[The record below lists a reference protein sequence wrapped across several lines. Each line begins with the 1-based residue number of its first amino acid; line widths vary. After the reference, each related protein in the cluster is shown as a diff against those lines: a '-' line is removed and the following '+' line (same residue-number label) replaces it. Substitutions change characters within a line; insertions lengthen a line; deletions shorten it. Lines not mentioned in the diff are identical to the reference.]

1 MKIDD
6 MIARLTKLREKYGN
20 LPVAR
25 DDWQDHDMPA
35 KVENVSVLT
44 VKGHYDA
51 YVITARL
58 AAGGY
63 AGRPKFFEPYQSEI
77 KAQSDFQVVFIA

>member
-6 MIARLTKLREKYGN
+6 LIVRLTKLREKYGN

-35 KVENVSVLT
+35 KVKAVRVLT
-44 VKGHYDA
+44 VKKHYDA
-51 YVITARL
+51 YVITGRL
-58 AAGGY
+58 ATGGY
-63 AGRPKFFEPYQSEI
+63 ASRPKFFEPYQSEI
-77 KAQSDFQVVFIA
+77 KARPNFNVVFIA

>member
-6 MIARLTKLREKYGN
+6 VIARLTKLREKYGN
-20 LPVAR
+20 LHVAR

-35 KVENVSVLT
+35 KVETIGVLT
-44 VKGHYDA
+44 VKEHYDA

-58 AAGGY
+58 AAGGF
-63 AGRPKFFEPYQSEI
+63 GGLPKFRDPYQSEI
-77 KAQSDFQVVFIA
+77 KARPDFNVVFIA